1 MAGSC
6 HTSIDL
12 LPQCLMANRLQF
24 PKYDQLITKLL
35 NGERLPSEYGLVE
48 QYASIWCCLD
58 QY

>member
-1 MAGSC
+1 
-6 HTSIDL
+6 
-12 LPQCLMANRLQF
+12 MANRLQF

-48 QYASIWCCLD
+48 QYALIWCCLY